1 MHGISLMF
9 ILIIDDTVIKTLK
22 YLNLYLYMY
31 LNKDQVQDNTQPIHH
46 TTDTLKPQHIIIHS

>member
-31 LNKDQVQDNTQPIHH
+31 LNKDQVQDNTRPIRH